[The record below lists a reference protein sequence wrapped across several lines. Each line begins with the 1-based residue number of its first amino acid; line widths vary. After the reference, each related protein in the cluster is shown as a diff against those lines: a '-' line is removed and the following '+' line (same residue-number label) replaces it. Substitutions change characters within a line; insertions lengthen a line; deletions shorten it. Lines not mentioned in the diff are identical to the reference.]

1 MRGGNLASGLLGE
14 QCADVDPVCDA
25 WVRSVK
31 REVVRW
37 NERDVAAVFQDRG
50 SVRRLQPEVAPRDM
64 YAAVGSGHEA
74 EVVVLQQ
81 PYLAADEVAGLIVD
95 QILLAAVRPKDMRL
109 VRRRRDRDGEAA
121 GVAEFLA
128 VGVVDSGEAELLH
141 PGRAAS
147 AGDAQNSRPTMAR
160 NTELRSRIWSL
171 LRRCADTTTDDERVK
186 LTRAGT
192 PFWRT
197 PSQLQGP
204 LSLLPHRASGVL

>member
-81 PYLAADEVAGLIVD
+81 PYLAADELAGLIVD

-128 VGVVDSGEAELLH
+128 VGVVDSGEA
-141 PGRAAS
+141 
-147 AGDAQNSRPTMAR
+147 
-160 NTELRSRIWSL
+160 
-171 LRRCADTTTDDERVK
+171 
-186 LTRAGT
+186 
-192 PFWRT
+192 
-197 PSQLQGP
+197 
-204 LSLLPHRASGVL
+204 